1 MGPSRARWRLPLFG
15 ELCAAASHCTD
26 RKDADRT
33 EIDRSKVGNAIGAI
47 PGGRRQRFAQG
58 SEAFVAAFNKHDAK
72 GVAALWT
79 EDGEYIDDSGRVIT
93 GRDAIEQDYA
103 AFFTENP
110 NVEIKMVIDS
120 LRVISGDVA
129 IEQGRAVVQP
139 PPPGAPGVS
148 SYFAV
153 HAKVDSKW
161 LMASVRDTWIET
173 RTTPESIADIGWLIG
188 TWTAEEHG
196 VKNESVC
203 RPVAGGHFIERTY
216 TTTLLDGSQVS
227 GLQLIGWNPLE
238 GRLQSWSFSPDGGH
252 DIGVWSPVN
261 DGWQIRDAWRDT
273 VRGHPHRRST

>member
-1 MGPSRARWRLPLFG
+1 MKNKLWVLVALVGGFHCS
-15 ELCAAASHCTD
+15 AS
-26 RKDADRT
+26 
-33 EIDRSKVGNAIGAI
+33 
-47 PGGRRQRFAQG
+47 FAQQPATAPTEQKSTDQKSETPSEPFPADVAAIRAG

-153 HAKVDSKW
+153 HTKVDSKW

-173 RTTPESIADIGWLIG
+173 QATPESIADIGWLIG
-188 TWTAEEHG
+188 TW
-196 VKNESVC
+196 S
-203 RPVAGGHFIERTY
+203 RR
-216 TTTLLDGSQVS
+216 
-227 GLQLIGWNPLE
+227 
-238 GRLQSWSFSPDGGH
+238 R
-252 DIGVWSPVN
+252 
-261 DGWQIRDAWRDT
+261 AWRQERIGLPPGGGRALYRADLHDDFA
-273 VRGHPHRRST
+273 RWLRRCRDCN